1 MNNTGNITPHAI
13 TDDLEYTQS
22 SLTSC
27 PPLLGLQAYGICCP
41 FLETEE
47 EHDARTGIHNLQSY
61 PITWYRKKRLRDVA
75 KDVAGNVKRTNRPA
89 ANFIDGIVANVDKFL
104 GASMRGA
111 DDDAGYIPMTYVGV
125 PATLTVVDTDEHGPI
140 LRVQAVE
147 DGGDGHGREQSLD
160 GKHDCELPYKI
171 IPLSAV
177 DTIGTGWSLINDPT
191 AGGIKLFGFP
201 QSNSMFGGSG
211 EELLRFDTLG
221 GGGNVMSDTLFPVK
235 AEEPNKYSDKVICQ
249 LRSLVEWNRRRI
261 ANDVKRG
268 RVRVAQ
274 TSAMSYVTKSET

>member
-1 MNNTGNITPHAI
+1 MNNTSKITPHTT

-27 PPLLGLQAYGICCP
+27 PPLLGLQAYGLCCP

-61 PITWYRKKRLRDVA
+61 PITWYRKKLLRDVA
-75 KDVAGNVKRTNRPA
+75 KNVARDVKKTNRQA
-89 ANFIDGIVANVDKFL
+89 GNFIDGIVANVDKLL

-111 DDDAGYIPMTYVGV
+111 NDDGGSIPMTYVGV
-125 PATLTVVDTDEHGPI
+125 PATLTVIDTEEHGPI

-147 DGGDGHGREQSLD
+147 DAGDGDRREQSLD
-160 GKHDCELPYKI
+160 GKLDHELPCKI
-171 IPLSAV
+171 IPLSAI
-177 DTIGTGWSLINDPT
+177 DTICTGWSLINDST

-249 LRSLVEWNRRRI
+249 LRSLVDWNRRRI
-261 ANDVKRG
+261 ADDVKRG
-268 RVRVAQ
+268 RVRVEQ
-274 TSAMSYVTKSET
+274 TGASSYVT